1 MKPVNTSPPSTL
13 CSQLFSESNWIRTDT
28 EQCGE
33 ADGAGEPQRRAWE
46 VCQWDG
52 GAEITTPRVGTQSP
66 VLWFEQPVR
75 VLSHA
80 SRHSYEVCSYIF
92 LLHEMKTED
101 PVLPGM
107 PCDIVISAT
116 LSSLLAMGNL
126 PSFCV
131 CFLPILGFGWFKPF
145 NSLVLKQTPLKVCGP
160 LQRCAPSPGPF
171 FSDSR
176 RVRQPGKN
184 QDCSLRRRGK
194 TIPTSEG
201 QTAVNNFG
209 HLFSQWNVAYTVFS
223 IQYLNNHNGNTLHT
237 SDVGQVQFSSV
248 TQSCPTLCNPMD
260 CSTPGLSVH
269 HQLPEF
275 TQTHVHWVG
284 DAIQPSHPLSSP
296 SSPALNLSQH
306 QGFFQWVSSLH
317 HVAKVLEFQLQHQS
331 FQWTPRTDLL

>member
-1 MKPVNTSPPSTL
+1 MTITLYLLNNFPFPTPSPRSHLCTKAGPLAVWIPQWLCAADPTPSPHHHLPIQYRLLREGRENRYVNWKVRGNIFVLAVNIFETRKHFPPSTL
-13 CSQLFSESNWIRTDT
+13 CSQLFSESNWTRTDT

-145 NSLVLKQTPLKVCGP
+145 NSLLLKQTPLEVCGP

-176 RVRQPGKN
+176 RVHQPGKN
-184 QDCSLRRRGK
+184 QDCSRKKEGK
-194 TIPTSEG
+194 DNTNLWGSDRSE
-201 QTAVNNFG
+201 
-209 HLFSQWNVAYTVFS
+209 
-223 IQYLNNHNGNTLHT
+223 
-237 SDVGQVQFSSV
+237 
-248 TQSCPTLCNPMD
+248 
-260 CSTPGLSVH
+260 
-269 HQLPEF
+269 
-275 TQTHVHWVG
+275 
-284 DAIQPSHPLSSP
+284 
-296 SSPALNLSQH
+296 
-306 QGFFQWVSSLH
+306 
-317 HVAKVLEFQLQHQS
+317 
-331 FQWTPRTDLL
+331 